1 MDTISKDKGRI
12 WDSLQFKF
20 GLSYILIIAG
30 VLLLLNT
37 YPLRVSQDLVF
48 RSKATTLQS
57 SVSVMVY
64 SLSGLDRLTEENV
77 SQAMAVV
84 EETGLS
90 RILVTDSAGKV
101 LYDTRETN
109 DALGEYS
116 FYTEIVQA
124 LLGNDV
130 FSSSYRDGAFRS
142 RAASPVLYQNQIIG
156 AVYAYE
162 YDTEQAAL
170 LEGLQG
176 NLLRL
181 SAGIAVVVLC
191 LSGLLSRALTRK
203 IGQLLTAI
211 REVREGAYSHRAEVP
226 GRDEIAQLAQEFNS
240 LTDRLQ
246 TTENARRRFVSD
258 ASHELK
264 TPLAAIRLLTDSI
277 LQTEN
282 IDRET
287 AREFVTDIGQEA
299 ERLSRITEDLLRLTR
314 LDSNV
319 LERPVVVDALPV
331 LEQVMRMMSL
341 VAQEKGTELTYRAEG
356 TCTMLATRDEI
367 HQIIYNLTDNAVKY
381 TPPGSTVQVSL
392 FREGDQVVLTVEDN
406 GAGIPEEDLPRIFER
421 FYRVDKARSRAAG
434 GTGLGLAIVR
444 DTVEKRGGTVE
455 AANRPGGGSVRRPWR
470 RCPAGG
476 AAVHRVG
483 RGAGHPG
490 AGGVS
495 GDGAAGGTGGRRP
508 HQRHSRGDYPAVPGA
523 GWYPGQGGPLLPL
536 PVALRRGAGLGRLC
550 HHPDADPAAGD
561 LRCQRDGPGPAAG
574 LPGPADLHSQ
584 GCPVFQQ
591 RGCDRHAER
600 HPVLSG

>member
-1 MDTISKDKGRI
+1 M
-12 WDSLQFKF
+12 
-20 GLSYILIIAG
+20 
-30 VLLLLNT
+30 
-37 YPLRVSQDLVF
+37 
-48 RSKATTLQS
+48 
-57 SVSVMVY
+57 
-64 SLSGLDRLTEENV
+64 
-77 SQAMAVV
+77 
-84 EETGLS
+84 
-90 RILVTDSAGKV
+90 TDSAGKV

-287 AREFVTDIGQEA
+287 AREFVTDIGC
-299 ERLSRITEDLLRLTR
+299 LL
-314 LDSNV
+314 
-319 LERPVVVDALPV
+319 
-331 LEQVMRMMSL
+331 
-341 VAQEKGTELTYRAEG
+341 
-356 TCTMLATRDEI
+356 
-367 HQIIYNLTDNAVKY
+367 Y
-381 TPPGSTVQVSL
+381 TSPSP
-392 FREGDQVVLTVEDN
+392 
-406 GAGIPEEDLPRIFER
+406 
-421 FYRVDKARSRAAG
+421 
-434 GTGLGLAIVR
+434 R
-444 DTVEKRGGTVE
+444 DTR
-455 AANRPGGGSVRRPWR
+455 
-470 RCPAGG
+470 
-476 AAVHRVG
+476 
-483 RGAGHPG
+483 
-490 AGGVS
+490 
-495 GDGAAGGTGGRRP
+495 
-508 HQRHSRGDYPAVPGA
+508 
-523 GWYPGQGGPLLPL
+523 
-536 PVALRRGAGLGRLC
+536 
-550 HHPDADPAAGD
+550 
-561 LRCQRDGPGPAAG
+561 
-574 LPGPADLHSQ
+574 
-584 GCPVFQQ
+584 
-591 RGCDRHAER
+591 
-600 HPVLSG
+600 

>member
-30 VLLLLNT
+30 VLMLLNT

-444 DTVEKRGGTVE
+444 DTV
-455 AANRPGGGSVRRPWR
+455 
-470 RCPAGG
+470 
-476 AAVHRVG
+476 
-483 RGAGHPG
+483 
-490 AGGVS
+490 
-495 GDGAAGGTGGRRP
+495 
-508 HQRHSRGDYPAVPGA
+508 
-523 GWYPGQGGPLLPL
+523 
-536 PVALRRGAGLGRLC
+536 
-550 HHPDADPAAGD
+550 
-561 LRCQRDGPGPAAG
+561 
-574 LPGPADLHSQ
+574 
-584 GCPVFQQ
+584 
-591 RGCDRHAER
+591 
-600 HPVLSG
+600 